1 MGPFAYSTG
10 YKEINYTEIGRINMI
25 SVAIDGPAGAGKSTI
40 ARAAAAQLGF
50 IYVDTGALYRS
61 IGLFAVQKKIDF
73 AQKNDIIALL
83 GQIDVELTFVDGEQR
98 VLLCGEDV
106 SDEIRSPEVSMAA
119 SVVSAI
125 PEVRSFLFDLQKDM
139 AKHNNVVMDGRD
151 IGTVVLPKAQVKIFL
166 TASPEV
172 RAKRRC
178 LELEQKG
185 ERVSYE
191 AVLADIRQ
199 RDYNDT
205 HREIAPL
212 KQAEDAVLVD
222 TSELTLEESVQTL
235 TGLIRSRLE
244 RE

>member
-1 MGPFAYSTG
+1 
-10 YKEINYTEIGRINMI
+10 MI

-61 IGLFAVQKKIDF
+61 IGLFVLQKKIDF

-83 GQIDVELTFVDGEQR
+83 RQINVNLTFVDGEQR

-119 SVVSAI
+119 SAVSAI
-125 PEVRSFLFDLQKDM
+125 PEVRSFLFGLQKDM

-151 IGTVVLPKAQVKIFL
+151 IGTVVLPDAQVKIFL

-191 AVLADIRQ
+191 DVLADIRQ

>member
-1 MGPFAYSTG
+1 
-10 YKEINYTEIGRINMI
+10 MI

-191 AVLADIRQ
+191 DVLADIRQ

-222 TSELTLEESVQTL
+222 TSKLTLEESVQTL

>member
-1 MGPFAYSTG
+1 
-10 YKEINYTEIGRINMI
+10 
-25 SVAIDGPAGAGKSTI
+25 
-40 ARAAAAQLGF
+40 
-50 IYVDTGALYRS
+50 
-61 IGLFAVQKKIDF
+61 
-73 AQKNDIIALL
+73 
-83 GQIDVELTFVDGEQR
+83 
-98 VLLCGEDV
+98 
-106 SDEIRSPEVSMAA
+106 MAA

-191 AVLADIRQ
+191 DVLADIRQ

>member
-1 MGPFAYSTG
+1 
-10 YKEINYTEIGRINMI
+10 MI

-61 IGLFAVQKKIDF
+61 IGLFVLQKKIDF

-83 GQIDVELTFVDGEQR
+83 GQINVNLTFVDGEQR

-119 SVVSAI
+119 SAVSAI
-125 PEVRSFLFDLQKDM
+125 PEVRSFLFGLQKDM

-151 IGTVVLPKAQVKIFL
+151 IGTVVLPDAQVKIFL

-191 AVLADIRQ
+191 DVLADIRQ

-244 RE
+244 RELR

>member
-1 MGPFAYSTG
+1 
-10 YKEINYTEIGRINMI
+10 
-25 SVAIDGPAGAGKSTI
+25 
-40 ARAAAAQLGF
+40 
-50 IYVDTGALYRS
+50 
-61 IGLFAVQKKIDF
+61 
-73 AQKNDIIALL
+73 
-83 GQIDVELTFVDGEQR
+83 
-98 VLLCGEDV
+98 
-106 SDEIRSPEVSMAA
+106 MAA
-119 SVVSAI
+119 SAVSAI

-151 IGTVVLPKAQVKIFL
+151 IGTVVLPDAQVKIFL

-191 AVLADIRQ
+191 DVLADIRQ

-222 TSELTLEESVQTL
+222 TSALTLEESVQTL

-244 RE
+244 RELR